1 MPDTGW
7 MSVMRPMIQIADKLN
22 KRNAGY
28 GLDECNAARE
38 VRKAQVPF
46 LFIHGE
52 KDIFVPCWMCE
63 EIYKNCAS
71 QKTKLI
77 VKDAGHG
84 ESYYKDMEAYERAL
98 DSFIGG
104 IMK

>member
-1 MPDTGW
+1 
-7 MSVMRPMIQIADKLN
+7 
-22 KRNAGY
+22 
-28 GLDECNAARE
+28 
-38 VRKAQVPF
+38 
-46 LFIHGE
+46 
-52 KDIFVPCWMCE
+52 MCE
-63 EIYKNCAS
+63 EIYKNYAS

-84 ESYYKDMEAYERAL
+84 ESYYKDMEAYEGAL

>member
-1 MPDTGW
+1 M
-7 MSVMRPMIQIADKLN
+7 
-22 KRNAGY
+22 
-28 GLDECNAARE
+28 
-38 VRKAQVPF
+38 RKAKVPF

-63 EIYKNCAS
+63 EIYKNCAAP
-71 QKTKLI
+71 KTKLI
-77 VKDAGHG
+77 FKGAGHG
-84 ESYYKDMEAYERAL
+84 ESYYKDPETYEKAL